1 MFERYMAWPVLSCPV
16 LTALMGAGS
25 YLRVR
30 HKSGVRNQKKR
41 VLLKTEVR
49 KDAQQ
54 LNVSS
59 IPKSSRPS
67 SAHRMV
73 FGKICV
79 RRSILPL
86 HDLIVWIGSLF
97 SNCVHL

>member
-16 LTALMGAGS
+16 LSCPDCSDGCWLLFTRSSQERCEESEKA
-25 YLRVR
+25 
-30 HKSGVRNQKKR
+30 

-86 HDLIVWIGSLF
+86 HDLIVWIGSWF
-97 SNCVHL
+97 